1 MFCYSSTVYRVLP
14 TEGVIIKL
22 KKTKEFVALVKLLNL
37 IPVKELTIDR
47 KIHKTRCDIS
57 SKTIGEK
64 TERYNLRHTVLAQ
77 RVASERVSH
86 KIVAQEAGHTTIRMI
101 DENYGKKF
109 IKEDK
114 NFDELVFIKKIEPS
128 YRGWLL
134 QACLIVKYPSLRNFI
149 VPNDKFLKELF
160 AQMEEKEAEKDL
172 LAI

>member
-1 MFCYSSTVYRVLP
+1 M
-14 TEGVIIKL
+14 
-22 KKTKEFVALVKLLNL
+22 ALVKLLNL

-109 IKEDK
+109 IKEEEFARK
-114 NFDELVFIKKIEPS
+114 NKIGMWAMEFEFPWD
-128 YRGWLL
+128 YRKNKSKRT
-134 QACLIVKYPSLRNFI
+134 VS
-149 VPNDKFLKELF
+149 
-160 AQMEEKEAEKDL
+160 
-172 LAI
+172 